1 MNHLDNLWKNMFVYS
16 GPVDFN
22 ELRENKY
29 IYIPNSGDVLASENR
44 PSNIGTGGIFIEVF
58 ASLNKE
64 HVFQMIRSRVN
75 SDIFVRAF
83 YINWTP
89 WRKI

>member
-1 MNHLDNLWKNMFVYS
+1 MFVYS
-16 GPVDFN
+16 GSLDFN

-29 IYIPNSGDVLASENR
+29 IYIGVGADVIDCLNR
-44 PSNIGTGGIFIEVF
+44 PSNIGAGDIFIEVF